1 MENLFKSSQRTIKDY
16 TTINYKGEESD
27 HGTYAMV
34 EIPVNDKKNLLFS
47 LHVKTVFYKDNEV
60 LDYLYTKDYPE
71 DCEIHIPE
79 GTTKIK
85 TLYHR
90 EENDIFNIQECDK
103 TDSAIKRMVDNKNQ
117 NILISSNK
125 KIYVDD
131 YGFVS
136 DGKTDN
142 SEALLLI
149 EDIINNNSTK
159 KDNNYTIIF
168 GSGKYL
174 FTNPHL
180 NFLKHKEGNCVWGL
194 DIKGQGASTSLIYN
208 PNKIDNKQNCFM
220 YNSNNYGSITISD
233 MIFGCMDNKNVTFLK
248 QIADPYSQHVT
259 LNRVTFNNVDYTFDL
274 KGSDC
279 NSEFSI
285 NDCKWRG
292 KCKSVLN
299 ATKPGLSVQF
309 LNYWF
314 TNPDF
319 QCYSGSFINMEKG
332 GNISIKNGN
341 FIHKSTDGSHKVE
354 GGTFFKLGLNGGDSQ
369 QLGIC
374 RFNCEGARFECNVAR
389 NSNIIES
396 NWGNNAS
403 INFISCDDTAM
414 TKSGYN
420 NDDYKNLEECKFVCT
435 KGIPNIKF
443 QDCMIHGKHT
453 YDLSKNTWNSS
464 INMNSVEYDNCLF
477 GGDLNTPYDFI
488 NIIGVE
494 NENVINPSIRFSNL
508 NKKFSAYEG
517 TLYNENNIQ
526 GIIRQKKYMNIK
538 TARGVFPIINNKDN
552 CKTMLPN
559 NSLVTGVILYASKE
573 YSSGTNI
580 NNIEIYLGEEDNKI
594 ILLKVDEGIEKDGLN
609 YKIEL
614 DNPILVNNDSL
625 RTVTFTRDSKIPA
638 YGKENEIIALVEF
651 I

>member
-1 MENLFKSSQRTIKDY
+1 MENNIFKNYKRLEDY
-16 TTINYKGEESD
+16 TTLKSNGEEID

-34 EIPVNDKKNLLFS
+34 EIDVDDTKDLLFS
-47 LHVKTVFYKDNEV
+47 LHVKTIFLNKYNQVIDYK
-60 LDYLYTKDYPE
+60 YTKDYPE
-71 DCEIHIPE
+71 NYILEIPQ
-79 GTTKIK
+79 GTKTIK
-85 TLYHR
+85 TIYHR
-90 EENDIFNIQECDK
+90 EEYSIFSIQECEKINSINLLSNNSTDDIIIDK
-103 TDSAIKRMVDNKNQ
+103 NAT
-117 NILISSNK
+117 
-125 KIYVDD
+125 IYVDD
-131 YGFVS
+131 YGF
-136 DGKTDN
+136 DNTGTKDN
-142 SEALLLI
+142 SDALLRI
-149 EDIINNNSTK
+149 ENIINNNGRK
-159 KDNNYTIIF
+159 NHNYTIVF
-168 GSGKYL
+168 GSGTYL
-174 FTNPHL
+174 FKKPKID
-180 NFLKHKEGNCVWGL
+180 FLKHKEGNCVWGL
-194 DIKGQGASTSLIYN
+194 DIKGQGKSTSIIYN
-208 PNKIDNKQNCFM
+208 PTNNSDEQNCFI
-220 YNSNNYGSITISD
+220 YNSNNYGTITLSD
-233 MIFGCMDNKNVTFLK
+233 FIFGCEQDKNVTFIK
-248 QIADPYSQHVT
+248 QISDPYSQH
-259 LNRVTFNNVDYTFDL
+259 LAMSRITFNNVSYTLDL

-285 NDCKWRG
+285 NDCIWRG

-299 ATKPGLSVQF
+299 ATKPGLSAQF

-319 QCYSGSFINMEKG
+319 QCWSGSFINMEMG
-332 GNISIKNGN
+332 GNISITNGN
-341 FIHKSTDGSHKVE
+341 FIHKSTDGSHEVE
-354 GGTFFKLGLNGGDSQ
+354 GGTFFKLGLNGGDIQ
-369 QLGIC
+369 QLGIN
-374 RFNCEGARFECNVAR
+374 RFSCKGARFECSVGR
-389 NSNIIES
+389 KSNIIES
-396 NWGNNAS
+396 NWGNNGS
-403 INFISCDDTAM
+403 ILFEDIDDTAK
-414 TKSGYN
+414 TKSGKN
-420 NDDYKNLEECKFVCT
+420 NKDYEELEECKFICT
-435 KGIPNIKF
+435 RGIPSITFKN
-443 QDCMIHGKHT
+443 CMIHGKHT

-494 NENVINPSIRFSNL
+494 NENVINPSICFSNL

-526 GIIRQKKYMNIK
+526 GIIRQKKYINIK